1 MSISVFDR
9 GFAVTAI
16 QAFLYFCRSPNSD
29 QRTAISDVAD
39 LSARIRGSRL
49 INADETRSV
58 TAGRI
63 AGHTGI

>member
-16 QAFLYFCRSPNSD
+16 QAFPYSYRSPISD
-29 QRTAISDVAD
+29 QGTAIPDVVD
-39 LSARIRGSRL
+39 RLSRVGGRWL
-49 INADETRSV
+49 VQTDETQAV

-63 AGHTGI
+63 AGRTGL